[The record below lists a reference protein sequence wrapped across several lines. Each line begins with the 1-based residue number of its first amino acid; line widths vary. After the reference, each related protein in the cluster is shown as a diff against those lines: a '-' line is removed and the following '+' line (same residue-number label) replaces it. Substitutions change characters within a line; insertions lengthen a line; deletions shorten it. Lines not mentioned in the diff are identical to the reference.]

1 MRRRER
7 EITDKATIEK
17 IISLCRVCRVGL
29 YDGSAPYVVPV
40 NFYYSEGTVYFH
52 SAGSGK
58 KIECVKSGGAVAL
71 EWDIPG
77 DLLTA
82 EKPCDS
88 GFEYVSVIAAGR
100 PFFIESDG
108 EKARILTALTA
119 RYFEAPGSAGY
130 RGPVSPRSVGGTA
143 VVGIELD
150 ELTGKASSEEFLSAV
165 LDGSQG
171 PEK

>member
-1 MRRRER
+1 M
-7 EITDKATIEK
+7 
-17 IISLCRVCRVGL
+17 
-29 YDGSAPYVVPV
+29 
-40 NFYYSEGTVYFH
+40 
-52 SAGSGK
+52 
-58 KIECVKSGGAVAL
+58 KSGGTVAV

-77 DLLTA
+77 ALLTA

-119 RYFEAPGSAGY
+119 RYCEAPGSAGY
-130 RGPVSPRSVGGTA
+130 RVAVSPLAARGTA

-150 ELTGKASSEEFLSAV
+150 ELTGKASGEDFLSAV
-165 LDGSQG
+165 LDGSRG